1 MEQNLRNDI
10 RNLICEISF
19 FKNIIERNYSNIN
32 SQTSLIDKKS
42 VVNNSKIQ
50 NGTKNLDFNEFLI
63 DFIVESENN
72 QDKSNE
78 KIKNNV
84 EKEINVF
91 VETNRNELE
100 LKSNGNV
107 DYNNEKEITAVEKQL
122 IDLRRRRHEE
132 YLDYRLSTNTIS
144 GNEKEASY
152 LAPNIQLVSSNS
164 NKTDSTSLRNL
175 SGKSIKKTEGRGNKN
190 PANTLKKQKK
200 EKDNQQ
206 ILEKRQIID
215 RSGVWKKGTCAIAG
229 DSMLNGIDERRISKT
244 HPVKVR
250 FFPGAR
256 IKNMHHYLIPILD
269 KKPEP
274 LILHIETNYAANSSH
289 QQIVNDL

>member
-1 MEQNLRNDI
+1 MEQNLRDDI

-32 SQTSLIDKKS
+32 SQASLIDKKP
-42 VVNNSKIQ
+42 VANNSKIQ
-50 NGTKNLDFNEFLI
+50 NATKNMDFNESLI

-107 DYNNEKEITAVEKQL
+107 DYNNEKEITTVEKQL

-132 YLDYRLSTNTIS
+132 YLDYRLLIRFLET
-144 GNEKEASY
+144 
-152 LAPNIQLVSSNS
+152 
-164 NKTDSTSLRNL
+164 
-175 SGKSIKKTEGRGNKN
+175 KKK
-190 PANTLKKQKK
+190 
-200 EKDNQQ
+200 
-206 ILEKRQIID
+206 
-215 RSGVWKKGTCAIAG
+215 
-229 DSMLNGIDERRISKT
+229 
-244 HPVKVR
+244 HP
-250 FFPGAR
+250 
-256 IKNMHHYLIPILD
+256 
-269 KKPEP
+269 
-274 LILHIETNYAANSSH
+274 T
-289 QQIVNDL
+289 

>member
-32 SQTSLIDKKS
+32 SQASLIDKKP
-42 VVNNSKIQ
+42 VANNSKIQ
-50 NGTKNLDFNEFLI
+50 NATKNMDFNESLI

-107 DYNNEKEITAVEKQL
+107 DYNNEKEITTVEKQL
-122 IDLRRRRHEE
+122 IDLRRRHHKE
-132 YLDYRLSTNTIS
+132 YLDYRLSTNKIS
-144 GNEKEASY
+144 GNKKEASY
-152 LAPNIQLVSSNS
+152 LVPNIQLISSNS
-164 NKTDSTSLRNL
+164 NKTDNTSVGNL
-175 SGKSIKKTEGRGNKN
+175 SGKSIKKPEGKGNKN
-190 PANTLKKQKK
+190 PSNTLKKQKK
-200 EKDNQQ
+200 ENDNQQ
-206 ILEKRQIID
+206 ILEKRQI
-215 RSGVWKKGTCAIAG
+215 
-229 DSMLNGIDERRISKT
+229 
-244 HPVKVR
+244 
-250 FFPGAR
+250 
-256 IKNMHHYLIPILD
+256 
-269 KKPEP
+269 
-274 LILHIETNYAANSSH
+274 
-289 QQIVNDL
+289 

>member
-1 MEQNLRNDI
+1 MLRLDDNKNNDNPSNNSNILVHLSDIKGDINSIKTAIEDAFARTFNFFKSELQKKELVEQNLRDDV
-10 RNLICEISF
+10 RNLICDISF
-19 FKNIIERNYSNIN
+19 FKNIIERNYSNIS

-50 NGTKNLDFNEFLI
+50 NATKNLDFNESLI

-107 DYNNEKEITAVEKQL
+107 DYNNEKEITTVEKQL

-132 YLDYRLSTNTIS
+132 YLDYRLLIRFLET
-144 GNEKEASY
+144 
-152 LAPNIQLVSSNS
+152 
-164 NKTDSTSLRNL
+164 
-175 SGKSIKKTEGRGNKN
+175 KKK
-190 PANTLKKQKK
+190 
-200 EKDNQQ
+200 
-206 ILEKRQIID
+206 
-215 RSGVWKKGTCAIAG
+215 
-229 DSMLNGIDERRISKT
+229 
-244 HPVKVR
+244 HP
-250 FFPGAR
+250 
-256 IKNMHHYLIPILD
+256 
-269 KKPEP
+269 
-274 LILHIETNYAANSSH
+274 T
-289 QQIVNDL
+289 